1 MNDGCVTY
9 STFATRPAAAASLI
23 TTSRAAPSAVFHTFR
38 SKLASG
44 RRFLQPF
51 QIRAN
56 EHETPGRP
64 RPPARARPVAD
75 LIGAARLGRPMLIV
89 VNARPPH
96 LRIITLA
103 RQS

>member
-1 MNDGCVTY
+1 MTD
-9 STFATRPAAAASLI
+9 ALRIRPLRQGRPRPRPSLQ
-23 TTSRAAPSAVFHTFR
+23 RAAPSAVFHTFR

-89 VNARPPH
+89 VNGNARH
-96 LRIITLA
+96 ICE
-103 RQS
+103 